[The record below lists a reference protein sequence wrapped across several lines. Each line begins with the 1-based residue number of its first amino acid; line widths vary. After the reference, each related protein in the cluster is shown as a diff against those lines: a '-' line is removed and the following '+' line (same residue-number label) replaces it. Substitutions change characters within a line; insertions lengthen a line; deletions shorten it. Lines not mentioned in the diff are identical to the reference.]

1 MSAKNFG
8 RRVKRTFG
16 VGINCHNFTLQRKKE
31 GYTKLRMRLKIKRF
45 NKVGNMHKQTKGI
58 AICVSF
64 LMLTAYSTA
73 TFAQG
78 PEPGDSALGQKQ
90 KNVAH
95 GKKPKNVAQGK
106 KPKNPARGPKAKN
119 LRAGA
124 VYVLTNQVNNQ
135 VAAFRRTSKG
145 ILTFAGMFP
154 TGGAGN
160 PTPQPPDPATD
171 PLASQGA
178 LIIGPGNRFLFAVN
192 AGSNQISVLQIIKH
206 DLTVVDLVNPGGIR
220 PISLALHD
228 DLLYVLNEGG
238 TPNITGFD
246 VDEDGTL
253 TPLPD
258 STRPLIGGAAADP
271 AQIGFSSDGSLL
283 VVTEKAG
290 NRINTYTI
298 DDDGLPSARIDN
310 ASNGTTPFGF
320 AFNNAGT
327 LVVSEAFGGAPNAS
341 AASSYS
347 APETGILSLVSGS
360 VPNSQTASCWVVI
373 PNNGKTA
380 FVSNTG
386 SGTISSYR
394 INPSDG
400 SLTLLNATAADTGMG
415 SAPIDMAL
423 SNNSRILFVLLGGS
437 QSVAS
442 FRVWKNGNL
451 TPIDTAGG
459 LPLGAQGVAAK

>member
-1 MSAKNFG
+1 MSAKNFR

-16 VGINCHNFTLQRKKE
+16 VGNNCHNFTLQRKKE
-31 GYTKLRMRLKIKRF
+31 GYTKLGMRLKIKRF
-45 NKVGNMHKQTKGI
+45 NKAGNMHKERKGI
-58 AICVSF
+58 AIFATF
-64 LMLTAYSTA
+64 LMLTAFSTA

-78 PEPGDSALGQKQ
+78 PNAENFAQ
-90 KNVAH
+90 
-95 GKKPKNVAQGK
+95 GKKSKKIAHGK

-154 TGGAGN
+154 TDGAGN

-178 LIIGPGNRFLFAVN
+178 LIISAGNRFLLAVN
-192 AGSNQISVLQIIKH
+192 AGSNQISVLKINKN
-206 DLTVVDLVNPGGIR
+206 DLTVVDLVNSGGIR
-220 PISLALHD
+220 PISLTLHD

-238 TPNITGFD
+238 TPNITGFTF
-246 VDEDGTL
+246 DEDGTL
-253 TPLPD
+253 TPLAG

-298 DDDGLPSARIDN
+298 DDDGLPSAPINN

-341 AASSYS
+341 AASSYN
-347 APETGILSLVSGS
+347 APDSGILSVVSGS

-373 PNNGKTA
+373 PTNGKFA

-386 SGTISSYR
+386 SGTISSYQ
-394 INPSDG
+394 IGTAVEAVTLVNSVAG
-400 SLTLLNATAADTGMG
+400 STGMN
-415 SAPIDMAL
+415 SAPIDMTL
-423 SNNSRILFVLLGGS
+423 SNNSRYLFVIAAGS
-437 QSVAS
+437 QSVVS
-442 FRVWKNGNL
+442 FSVNQNGTL
-451 TPIDTAGG
+451 TTVDAAGG
-459 LPLGAQGVAAK
+459 LPLGAQGIAAK